1 MSTSTAPTS
10 PRSPLDRS
18 PVDRAR
24 RALGLLLLGMPLAGF
39 GGLESWLAPAKRL
52 WPRWTKHDE
61 SSTRSI
67 DHSTWDR
74 LLANYLVPAEIN
86 RFRYGRVDAADRL
99 RLKTYIGDLARVPI
113 SSYRHAEQLAYWINL
128 YNALTV
134 DLVIDRYPVKSI
146 RDIAISPGL
155 FAYGPWDRKL
165 VQVEMEQLSLNDIEH
180 RILRPIWQS
189 ANIHYALN
197 CASLGCPSL
206 AREAY
211 TADNTVV
218 HMERGAVD
226 FINGHGVR
234 FEGPRIVVSSIYAW
248 FTADFGGTPAA
259 VLDHLRRYARPPLQQ
274 RLAGLSA
281 IDGDSYDWR
290 LNDAR

>member
-1 MSTSTAPTS
+1 MPSRTRQGPSKS
-10 PRSPLDRS
+10 RIDRT
-18 PVDRAR
+18 R
-24 RALGLLLLGMPLAGF
+24 RVLGLLLLGIPLSGF
-39 GGLESWLAPAKRL
+39 GGIESWLAPSKKL
-52 WPRWTKHDE
+52 WPRWTRHDE
-61 SSTRSI
+61 RSTRSI
-67 DHSTWDR
+67 DHTPWDR
-74 LLANYLVPAEIN
+74 LLATHLVPAEIN
-86 RFRYGRVDAADRL
+86 LFRYAQVDAVDRQ
-99 RLKTYIGDLARVPI
+99 RLKTYIGDLASVPI

-134 DLVIDRYPVKSI
+134 DLVVDRYPVKSI

-155 FAYGPWDRKL
+155 FSYGPWDKKL

-180 RILRPIWQS
+180 RILRPIWQD

-197 CASLGCPSL
+197 CASLGCPNL

-211 TADNTVV
+211 TADNTAAL
-218 HMERGAVD
+218 MKRGAAD

-234 FEGPRIVVSSIYAW
+234 FEGSRVVVSSIYAW
-248 FTADFGGTPAA
+248 FTADFGGTEAA

-274 RLAGLSA
+274 RLVGLSS

-290 LNDAR
+290 LNDAS